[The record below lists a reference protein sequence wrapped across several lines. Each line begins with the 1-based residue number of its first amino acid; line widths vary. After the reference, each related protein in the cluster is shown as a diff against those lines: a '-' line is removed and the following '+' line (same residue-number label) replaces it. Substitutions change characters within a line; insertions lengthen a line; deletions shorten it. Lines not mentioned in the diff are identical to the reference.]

1 MMKTKKYSFAT
12 AMVALSA
19 GILIFAGSCKKS
31 FLEQPFS
38 LTFNE
43 DSVFAK
49 YENAQKLVFDMYALK
64 PYYLDL
70 QVGTT
75 PTKRLNGSLLECAT
89 DLGCSFRLN
98 ANYFTHRFN
107 FGTVQAENLTNRVE
121 GEDSYPDH
129 YKTIR
134 KAFVLLDRID
144 EVPDAPSG
152 EKERIKAEAKTMIAY
167 NYFELMKRYGG
178 VPLIKKRLVPSVDDV
193 NIPRSPLIDIYNYII
208 ELLNE
213 AIAVPQFA
221 ARYDGNDFG
230 RMNKAFAYGLKARA
244 ALYIA
249 SPLFNT
255 ATPYMNLG
263 EHNDLICLGDYDAGR
278 WTTAAAYAKEAIDF
292 CEGNGYAIVNTADK
306 NINYTISYQYR
317 PREGNT
323 ELMWATLKVT
333 NPSMAYWIPRGT
345 PFSGGFSSNLASLN
359 LVEKYQNKDG
369 SYVNWDNVITTPP
382 NDPTSPYKNLDPRFN
397 QSIMYNGLTLY
408 PSATIEYYD
417 HETPSL
423 NGNNGPGKAS
433 AQWSHQVR
441 KHVYGYENRT
451 ITGRTWQPICPIM
464 RLTELYMIHAEA
476 LNESLS
482 APDANVYSRVNTI
495 RARSGMPGLQAGL
508 SKDQM
513 RARLQ
518 DEWAIEFVFEE
529 YRFFDLKRWKLGDV
543 FKGPV
548 YDVKVKKFNNNT
560 YAYTKYKYEDR
571 PFYDW
576 YYLHP
581 FPPSEVNLG
590 YGLIQNPGW

>member
-1 MMKTKKYSFAT
+1 MKKK
-12 AMVALSA
+12 
-19 GILIFAGSCKKS
+19 IFYPRFSMCFFIGVLVLFCSCKKH

-43 DSVFAK
+43 DSVFARF
-49 YENAQKLVFDMYALK
+49 ENTQKLVFEMYALR
-64 PYYLDL
+64 PFYLDL

-75 PTKRLNGSLLECAT
+75 PSKRLNGSLLECAT
-89 DLGCSFRLN
+89 DFGCSFRLN

-121 GEDSYPDH
+121 GEDFYH
-129 YKTIR
+129 YHYLTIR
-134 KAFVLLDRID
+134 KAFVLLARID
-144 EVPDAPSG
+144 EVPDAPVG
-152 EKERIKAEAKTMIAY
+152 EKERIKAEAKTMIAF

-178 VPLIKKRLVPSVDDV
+178 VPLLKKRLNPSIDDL
-193 NIPRSPLIDIYNYII
+193 NLARSSLAEVYDYII

-213 AIAVPQFA
+213 AIAEPQFL

-230 RMNKAFAYGLKARA
+230 RMNKAFAYGLKAKA
-244 ALYIA
+244 ALYVA

-255 ATPYMNLG
+255 SIPYMDFGKN
-263 EHNDLICLGDYDAGR
+263 NSLICMGNQEVNR
-278 WTTAAAYAKEAIDF
+278 WATAANFAKQAIDY
-292 CEGNGYAIVNTADK
+292 CEANGYAIVNTANK
-306 NINYTISYQYR
+306 NLNYTISYQYR

-323 ELMWATLKVT
+323 EVMWATMKIT

-369 SYVNWDNVITTPP
+369 SYVNWNNVITTPA
-382 NDPTSPYKNLDPRFN
+382 NDPTFPYKNLDPRFE
-397 QSIMYNGLTLY
+397 QSVMYNGLTLY
-408 PSATIEYYD
+408 TGATIQYYD
-417 HETPSL
+417 HETTSL
-423 NGNNGPGKAS
+423 NGNNSPGRAS
-433 AQWSHQVR
+433 TQWSHQVR

-451 ITGRTWQPICPIM
+451 ITGKVWQPMCPIM

-476 LNESLS
+476 LNES
-482 APDANVYSRVNTI
+482 AATPDANVYNRIDAI
-495 RARSGMPGLQAGL
+495 RGRSGMPGITLGL
-508 SKDQM
+508 SKDEM
-513 RARLQ
+513 RKRIQ

-560 YAYTKYKYEDR
+560 YTYTKYKYEDR